1 MDIEPKDTI
10 VLGAIRAGI
19 KKFDK
24 IQKIRH
30 IEPEELNSIL
40 EQLENRGFIRVEEK
54 KGLLGIK
61 VEIGITEKGSKEIDQ
76 QVHEAKTRWN
86 QMSTLY
92 KTRDKENLKQYV
104 NENKSFFPMM
114 IFFGVMDMMLFSM
127 MFRMMGTAISDY
139 VPSESMPEGWDESM
153 GEGEFDMD
161 VEF

>member
-1 MDIEPKDTI
+1 MDTEPKDII

-54 KGLLGIK
+54 KGLLGMK
-61 VEIGITEKGSKEIDQ
+61 VEILVTEKGSKEIDEQ
-76 QVHEAKTRWN
+76 IHQVQTRWN

-92 KTRDKENLKQYV
+92 KTRDKETLKQYMDD
-104 NENKSFFPMM
+104 NKSFFPMM
-114 IFFGVMDMMLFSM
+114 IFFGIIDMMLFSM
-127 MFRMMGTAISDY
+127 MFSMIGIAISDY
-139 VPSESMPEGWDESM
+139 VPSESMPEGWDAS
-153 GEGEFDMD
+153 EGEFDMD

>member
-1 MDIEPKDTI
+1 MDIEPKNII

-30 IEPEELNSIL
+30 IEPQELNSIL
-40 EQLENRGFIRVEEK
+40 EKLENMGFIRVEEK

-61 VEIGITEKGSKEIDQ
+61 VEIVVTEKGSKEIDEQ
-76 QVHEAKTRWN
+76 IHEVQTRWN

-92 KTRDKENLKQYV
+92 KTRDKENLKQFMD
-104 NENKSFFPMM
+104 ENKSFFPMM

-127 MFRMMGTAISDY
+127 MFSMIGIAISDY
-139 VPSESMPEGWDESM
+139 VPLESMPEGWDESM
-153 GEGEFDMD
+153 GEEKFDMD
-161 VEF
+161 VES

>member
-1 MDIEPKDTI
+1 MDTEPKDII

-40 EQLENRGFIRVEEK
+40 KQLENRGFIRVEEK
-54 KGLLGIK
+54 KGLLGMK
-61 VEIGITEKGSKEIDQ
+61 VEIVVTEKGSKEVDK
-76 QVHEAKTRWN
+76 QVHEVQTRWN

-92 KTRDKENLKQYV
+92 KTRDKEKLKKYMDD
-104 NENKSFFPMM
+104 NKSFFPMM

-127 MFRMMGTAISDY
+127 MFSMMGIAISDY
-139 VPSESMPEGWDESM
+139 VPSESMPEGWDENM
-153 GEGEFDMD
+153 GEEEFDMD

>member
-1 MDIEPKDTI
+1 MDTEPKDII

-54 KGLLGIK
+54 KGLLGMK
-61 VEIGITEKGSKEIDQ
+61 VEIVVTEKGSKEVDK
-76 QVHEAKTRWN
+76 QVHEVQTRWN

-92 KTRDKENLKQYV
+92 KTRDKEKLKKYMDD
-104 NENKSFFPMM
+104 NKSFFPMM

-127 MFRMMGTAISDY
+127 MFSMMGIAISDY
-139 VPSESMPEGWDESM
+139 VPSESMPEGWDENM
-153 GEGEFDMD
+153 GEEEFDMD

>member
-1 MDIEPKDTI
+1 MDTEPKDII

-54 KGLLGIK
+54 KGLLGMK
-61 VEIGITEKGSKEIDQ
+61 VEIGVTEKGSKEVDK
-76 QVHEAKTRWN
+76 QVHEVQTKWN

-92 KTRDKENLKQYV
+92 KTRDKEKLKKYMDD
-104 NENKSFFPMM
+104 NKSFFPMM

-127 MFRMMGTAISDY
+127 MFSMMGISISDY
-139 VPSESMPEGWDESM
+139 VPSESMPEGWDESI
-153 GEGEFDMD
+153 GEEEFDMD